1 MIYKK
6 GFTLIEILVVI
17 AIIGVLSAVG
27 LASYRSANEKARN
40 SRRQADVQQL
50 RSALEM
56 YKTDKDTYPATLDLL
71 TTKYLSGQSIT
82 DPKTKLP
89 YSYAPDGSGGY
100 TITYKLESEDDARQ
114 IKNP

>member
-1 MIYKK
+1 MTYKK

-27 LASYRSANEKARN
+27 LASYRSANEKARD

-56 YKTDKDTYPATLDLL
+56 YKTDKDVYPDDLNAL
-71 TTKYLSGQSIT
+71 TTDYLSGQSIT
-82 DPKTKLP
+82 DPKTKEP
-89 YSYAPDGSGGY
+89 YAYVPNASGGY
-100 TITYKLESEDDARQ
+100 TITYKLESEEEPRE